1 MLKGTRKP
9 KKLTAKQL
17 EAENARLQ
25 LETAYIKLEIRE
37 RTANML
43 TQMQVFEGIFKSV
56 LESAATVGEA
66 RRWYADWTQ
75 DINGLP
81 IDAEDHSERV
91 TAIIEKHGF
100 DIRINDHHT
109 EVDNLWEQSRHAH

>member
-17 EAENARLQ
+17 EAENNRLELQ
-25 LETAYIKLEIRE
+25 NAMLKLEIRE

-43 TQMQVFEGIFKSV
+43 TQMQIFEGIWVSV

-66 RRWYADWTQ
+66 RRWYKEWTA

-81 IDAEDHSERV
+81 IDDPNHAQKIQ
-91 TAIIEKHGF
+91 AIIEKHGF